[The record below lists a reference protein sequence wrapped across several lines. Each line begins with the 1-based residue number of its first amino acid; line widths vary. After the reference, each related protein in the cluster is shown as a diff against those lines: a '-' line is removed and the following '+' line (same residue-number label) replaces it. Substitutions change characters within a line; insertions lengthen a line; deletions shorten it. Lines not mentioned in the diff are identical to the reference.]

1 MGTTLTLEFLKHIK
15 QFEERIM
22 HHHLSELKHPQWG
35 SVVGYEADVRLAVLE
50 DELEVWEKRAG
61 DDPDHI
67 PYLGYI
73 RTTLKDRIEEVRK
86 DAVLFKDPPDG
97 DLKAILEEKNESVY
111 NDAQINK
118 KHQKK
123 KEK

>member
-73 RTTLKDRIEEVRK
+73 RTTLKDRIEEVQK
-86 DAVLFKDPPDG
+86 DAVLFKDSPDG
-97 DLKAILEEKNESVY
+97 DLKDILEEKQYPNELQGPGP
-111 NDAQINK
+111 DE
-118 KHQKK
+118 
-123 KEK
+123 EK